1 MKVAAFWQPFVR
13 GYAPLF
19 GLPKQTTTN
28 LSAVIATCYCNL
40 RNKDFESSGKD
51 SYLTIQGA
59 NSGDFSFS
67 TFSEIIYDDPSYGP
81 IYGPWGLAITSTV
94 NPDCLIKITNWS
106 MDQQF
111 SGITFDNGEFLSY
124 EDINKMI

>member
-40 RNKDFESSGKD
+40 RKSSIIALAEHVMLEHVEKFFVF
-51 SYLTIQGA
+51 A
-59 NSGDFSFS
+59 K
-67 TFSEIIYDDPSYGP
+67 EIFADIDP
-81 IYGPWGLAITSTV
+81 
-94 NPDCLIKITNWS
+94 K
-106 MDQQF
+106 
-111 SGITFDNGEFLSY
+111 Y
-124 EDINKMI
+124 ELNVK

>member
-40 RNKDFESSGKD
+40 REK
-51 SYLTIQGA
+51 
-59 NSGDFSFS
+59 
-67 TFSEIIYDDPSYGP
+67 EIE
-81 IYGPWGLAITSTV
+81 
-94 NPDCLIKITNWS
+94 K
-106 MDQQF
+106 
-111 SGITFDNGEFLSY
+111 
-124 EDINKMI
+124 EDINNFSAKKLYHLGWCYEHGDGVDEDKEYAKILYAKAAEKGNFLAGGRLHYLNSLD